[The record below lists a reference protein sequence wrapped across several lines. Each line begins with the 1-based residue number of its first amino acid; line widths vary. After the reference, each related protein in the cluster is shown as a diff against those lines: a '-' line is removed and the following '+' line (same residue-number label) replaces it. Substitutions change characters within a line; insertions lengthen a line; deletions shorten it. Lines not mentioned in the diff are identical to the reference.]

1 MGVEYE
7 GEEGSMIILSDS
19 EIRAVCER
27 PSILPPSASADD
39 YQMERYRRVA
49 IEQAATIMAGIDQ
62 PCPPGY
68 PCRRDKHGV
77 ADCRRCW
84 REYLEAR

>member
-1 MGVEYE
+1 M
-7 GEEGSMIILSDS
+7 ILSNGDIKRVVS
-19 EIRAVCER
+19 Q
-27 PSILPPSASADD
+27 PSILPPAASADD

>member
-1 MGVEYE
+1 M
-7 GEEGSMIILSDS
+7 ILSNDD
-19 EIRAVCER
+19 IER
-27 PSILPPSASADD
+27 TASQPSSLPPSASADD

-77 ADCRRCW
+77 ADCRACC
-84 REYLEAR
+84 REYLEVE